1 MDCMNITQYIAV
13 ISIAGKGF

>member
-1 MDCMNITQYIAV
+1 MNITQYIPV